1 MLVSAQHLF
10 NTLAGVRRRANSQT
24 SRAIQKSGQ
33 VSKSSLHV
41 PKLYYLHDQ
50 TRNDQLRVVEELC
63 VWITDH
69 LHDLIG
75 WSTLER
81 RSQLTHEQLEQC
93 FQALYGLGPMQW
105 IRIQREHLLHA
116 AKQPVAERVLTV
128 GEQLQ
133 QSALVVNS
141 N

>member
-1 MLVSAQHLF
+1 MVVSTQHLF

-24 SRAIQKSGQ
+24 SRAIQKSRH
-33 VSKSSLHV
+33 VSKFSLPV

-81 RSQLTHEQLEQC
+81 HSQLTHEQLEQC
-93 FQALYGLGPMQW
+93 FQSLYGLSPMEW
-105 IRIQREHLLHA
+105 IRVQREHLLHA
-116 AKQPVAERVLTV
+116 TKHPVAELVLTD
-128 GEQLQ
+128 GEQLP